1 MCELVIKTAIGNGDL
16 TKNIDIV
23 SGFHEF
29 VIELNLYCN
38 DYYKHFG
45 CYPLEFEFMD
55 KIYQFNEFKDYIK
68 N

>member
-1 MCELVIKTAIGNGDL
+1 MSELVIKTAIGNGDL
-16 TKNIDIV
+16 TKN
-23 SGFHEF
+23 HEF

-38 DYYKHFG
+38 DHYKHFG
-45 CYPLEFEFMD
+45 CYPLEFEFMN

>member
-1 MCELVIKTAIGNGDL
+1 MCELVILTATKNGDL
-16 TKNIDIV
+16 PRN
-23 SGFHEF
+23 HEF

-38 DYYKHFG
+38 DHYKHFG

-55 KIYQFNEFKDYIK
+55 KVYQFNEFKDYIK

>member
-1 MCELVIKTAIGNGDL
+1 MCELVISTAIKNGDL
-16 TKNIDIV
+16 FRN
-23 SGFHEF
+23 HEF
-29 VIELNLYCN
+29 VIELNLYC
-38 DYYKHFG
+38 DDHYKHFG